1 MYNRILS
8 FINEHKLLFEYQ
20 FGFRE
25 KHGTDIALIVLLDK
39 IMSSINDGEIVLG
52 VFLDLSKAFDTV
64 NHDIL
69 LKKLHKYGIRGV
81 VYDWF
86 VSYLS
91 ERSQYVSFL
100 NHNSS
105 QLKISCG
112 VPQGSILD
120 PLLFLIYVNDLANV
134 SSVLFTL
141 MFADDTNVFIHG
153 KNLDDL
159 ITCMNQELE
168 ISQWMNVNKLSLNV
182 SKTKCI
188 VFSLRKK
195 WSLNIT
201 LPLMGRVLNRL
212 IISSSWVFV

>member
-1 MYNRILS
+1 MTFNNYRPVSILPVFSKILEKLMYSRILY
-8 FINEHKLLFEYQ
+8 FINKLKLLFGCQ

-25 KHGTDIALIVLLDK
+25 KPGTDIALIVLLDK

-105 QLKISCG
+105 QLRISCG
-112 VPQGSILD
+112 VPQGSILG
-120 PLLFLIYVNDLANV
+120 PLLSLIYVNDLANV
-134 SSVLFTL
+134 SSVLFTIL
-141 MFADDTNVFIHG
+141 FADDTNVFIHG
-153 KNLDDL
+153 K
-159 ITCMNQELE
+159 
-168 ISQWMNVNKLSLNV
+168 KLRWLNNMYESRIGEDFPV
-182 SKTKCI
+182 DEC
-188 VFSLRKK
+188 
-195 WSLNIT
+195 
-201 LPLMGRVLNRL
+201 
-212 IISSSWVFV
+212 